1 MSAFPRKASIAEFFA
16 SERDRLVRY
25 VRRLIDDNAERDG
38 EDIVQDVALS
48 LLSRTD
54 VLVPIESLSAYVYQS
69 LRHRVI
75 DHLRSRKYSVPYDES
90 DEEEGGPSLAYLLQE
105 GDLDFEREVT
115 RAELRRNI
123 FEAIDDLPEDQKAVV
138 LETEMN
144 GRTFRELSAE
154 WGIPIGTL
162 LARKSRALA
171 KVRESLMEFKP

>member
-1 MSAFPRKASIAEFFA
+1 M
-16 SERDRLVRY
+16 
-25 VRRLIDDNAERDG
+25 
-38 EDIVQDVALS
+38 
-48 LLSRTD
+48 
-54 VLVPIESLSAYVYQS
+54 
-69 LRHRVI
+69 I
-75 DHLRSRKYSVPYDES
+75 DHLRSRKYFVPYDES
-90 DEEEGGPSLAYLLQE
+90 DEEEDGASLAYMLQE
-105 GDLDFEREVT
+105 GDLDFEKEIT

>member
-1 MSAFPRKASIAEFFA
+1 MSAFPRKASIAEFFS

-75 DHLRSRKYSVPYDES
+75 DHLRSRKYFVPYDES
-90 DEEEGGPSLAYLLQE
+90 DEEEDGASLAYMLQE
-105 GDLDFEREVT
+105 GDLDFEKEIT